1 MRKQC
6 AHAQKNM
13 TQVSAFSSFAII
25 HKNEGMGHEFF
36 FQKHYT
42 IKETKIVTQV
52 QRNRSVSEHKL

>member
-1 MRKQC
+1 
-6 AHAQKNM
+6 M